1 MNQSPHPTEVS
12 ASDSGDQKLV
22 PITVAEFAQR
32 LGSIVGSC
40 LAEQSNG
47 TDSALRNVPPT
58 PSH

>member
-1 MNQSPHPTEVS
+1 MNQNPHPTEVS
-12 ASDSGDQKLV
+12 VSNSGDQKHT

-32 LGSIVGSC
+32 LGSIIGSC
-40 LAEQSNG
+40 LAEQSGG